1 MPCYTHK
8 MAILS
13 YSVTSLHPMYYVCV
27 RVSVR
32 EHISGTTVKFS
43 PNFVHIWPWLAP
55 PLTALRYVMYFRFVV
70 RHVRSQWPR
79 IDDAKRRIPVLKWL
93 SRGQKGF
100 DNAAY
105 TQADCTGQHRIGAE
119 FDIGLCD
126 CCVSREVAVKC
137 LKQVQLLFK
146 NAQGHKRMIS
156 QYHVKIRYTA
166 SSERIRS
173 PAQTDSKS
181 SELRWPNVATLH
193 LWFRPNSHPLSLNI
207 RPNCPFW

>member
-1 MPCYTHK
+1 MSVSACLFASISRELQSNSHQ
-8 MAILS
+8 ILCT
-13 YSVTSLHPMYYVCV
+13 YGRGLLLLWQRCDTLCTS
-27 RVSVR
+27 
-32 EHISGTTVKFS
+32 G
-43 PNFVHIWPWLAP
+43 
-55 PLTALRYVMYFRFVV
+55 FVV
-70 RHVRSQWPR
+70 RHVRAQWPR

-126 CCVSREVAVKC
+126 CCVSREVAAKC
-137 LKQVQLLFK
+137 LKQVQVLFK
-146 NAQGHKRMIS
+146 NVQGHKRMIS

-166 SSERIRS
+166 SSERIAS